1 MPIAVPDDPGV
12 GRKVQDWRHQS
23 LDFRSGKSHL
33 LILMIYGATV
43 EWESFVA
50 FGPRDHRFDGE
61 LMVGGIIYVFHLP
74 KTLYMEKQ
82 TSGDWKRP
90 QVQIII
96 VRYWSA

>member
-43 EWESFVA
+43 EWELLVA
-50 FGPRDHRFDGE
+50 LGPKDHRFDGE

-82 TSGDWKRP
+82 TSGD
-90 QVQIII
+90 
-96 VRYWSA
+96 